1 MSNSSNSVYQ
11 LGKKETLQQH
21 KAVLSM
27 LLPQNNNLSPT
38 RRRNIKL
45 VKELRKSKLSRSPS
59 LLSPIHHDSEEKPRQ
74 SSPLKPVITSKITNT
89 DKTVNGTLRLTAQN
103 QSINNNNIQIP
114 NTNPVHFNHAISSYD
129 VKPDSLTG
137 NKLYKSLSTKDFE
150 IGMKLGKGKFGKVY
164 CVKHHESGFI
174 CAMKIMNK
182 SDIISYKL
190 ERQFIREIEI
200 QTTLNHPNIAKL
212 YGYFHDK
219 NKCYMLM
226 EFLPNGELFKLLDK
240 HGPFN
245 DIIASNYV
253 YQICEALDYLHQRRI
268 IHRDI
273 KPENI
278 IIGLNNQLKLT
289 DFGWSIINP
298 IGSKRKTL
306 CGTID
311 YLSPE
316 LITLKEYDHTVDIWA
331 LGILMFEL
339 LVGSPPFEE
348 STKEMTYKRIV
359 KGDLIFPNTVSPDA
373 QNLIQRILQIDSR
386 QRIPI
391 REIKRHPW
399 ITKNRQFW

>member
-1 MSNSSNSVYQ
+1 MANNASSSYQ
-11 LGKKETLQQH
+11 MGKKETLQQH

-27 LLPQNNNLSPT
+27 LLPQNSNLSPT

-45 VKELRKSKLSRSPS
+45 AKELRKSKLSRSPS
-59 LLSPIHHDSEEKPRQ
+59 LISPIHLDSHDKPLPRQ
-74 SSPLKPVITSKITNT
+74 SSPLKPTALEKN
-89 DKTVNGTLRLTAQN
+89 VNIANRLTAQIKPITTN
-103 QSINNNNIQIP
+103 IATTTNNANPIHANVTYDIP
-114 NTNPVHFNHAISSYD
+114 SSTNKI
-129 VKPDSLTG
+129 
-137 NKLYKSLSTKDFE
+137 YKELSTKDFD

-174 CAMKIMNK
+174 CAMKVMHK

-226 EFLPNGELFKLLDK
+226 EFLPNGELFKLLDRN
-240 HGPFN
+240 GPFN
-245 DIIASNYV
+245 DITASKYV
-253 YQICEALDYLHQRRI
+253 FQICEALDYLHQRRI

-278 IIGLNNQLKLT
+278 IIGLNDQLKLT

-298 IGSKRKTL
+298 IGSRRKTL

-331 LGILMFEL
+331 LGILMYEL

-348 STKEMTYKRIV
+348 ATKEMTYKRIV
-359 KGDLIFPNTVSPDA
+359 KGDLKFPSTVSPDA
-373 QNLIQRILQIDSR
+373 QNLIRRILRTDPR
-386 QRIPI
+386 QRLPI
-391 REIKRHPW
+391 REIKKHAW
-399 ITKNRQFW
+399 ITKNRHSW